1 MVFVKD
7 KDELKIRGDMQK
19 KFNKKLK
26 NVSMFENSTLHRFK
40 KNYIDTMVKKK
51 KIHDRL
57 AYIEKV
63 SASIN
68 ETGDKEKI
76 KNKINKKSLDMY
88 NAFVKLT

>member
-1 MVFVKD
+1 
-7 KDELKIRGDMQK
+7 
-19 KFNKKLK
+19 
-26 NVSMFENSTLHRFK
+26 MFENSTLHRFK
-40 KNYIDTMVKKK
+40 NNYIDTMVKKK